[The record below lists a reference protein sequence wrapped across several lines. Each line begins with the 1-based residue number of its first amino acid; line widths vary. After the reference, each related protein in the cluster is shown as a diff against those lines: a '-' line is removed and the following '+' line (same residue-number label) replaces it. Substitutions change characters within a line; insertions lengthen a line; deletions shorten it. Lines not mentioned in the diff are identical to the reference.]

1 MPRALWVLIIGM
13 TINVTGSSFLWPLNA
28 IYVHEHLGK
37 SMSIAG
43 LVLMMNS
50 GASVIGN
57 LIGGALFDKIGGFKS
72 MMLGIMTT
80 LMTLIA
86 LVFFHDWPHYAIF
99 LTMIGFGVGIIFP
112 VSYAYAGAIWP
123 EGGRRAFNALYVAQ
137 NIGVAVG
144 SALGG
149 VVASYSFDLIF
160 AANAFM
166 YIIFFLIIY
175 LGLKD
180 VKSVKV
186 HQQKETR
193 TLAENAGNL
202 ANWHAL
208 LTLCIGYFLCWLSY
222 VQWSTT
228 IAAYTQ
234 KLNITLKQYSLLWT
248 VNGALIVL
256 AQPLLSLVLNRW
268 IRRLKRQ
275 MLVGF
280 TIFVVS
286 FFILFSA
293 NSFSDFVLAMVVLT
307 IAEML
312 VWPAIPT
319 VASNLA
325 PEGREGFYQGFVNSA
340 ATAGRMVGPVLGGFI
355 VDMAGM
361 RQLFLMLI
369 GFLLISIVTT
379 AIYDRKLKR
388 ATKQE
393 KETATIG

>member
-1 MPRALWVLIIGM
+1 
-13 TINVTGSSFLWPLNA
+13 
-28 IYVHEHLGK
+28 
-37 SMSIAG
+37 
-43 LVLMMNS
+43 
-50 GASVIGN
+50 
-57 LIGGALFDKIGGFKS
+57 
-72 MMLGIMTT
+72 MTT

>member
-234 KLNITLKQYSLLWT
+234 KLNITLKKYSLLWT

-369 GFLLISIVTT
+369 GFLFISIVTT

>member
-166 YIIFFLIIY
+166 YIIFLLIMY
-175 LGLKD
+175 FGLKD

-193 TLAENAGNL
+193 TLAANAGNL